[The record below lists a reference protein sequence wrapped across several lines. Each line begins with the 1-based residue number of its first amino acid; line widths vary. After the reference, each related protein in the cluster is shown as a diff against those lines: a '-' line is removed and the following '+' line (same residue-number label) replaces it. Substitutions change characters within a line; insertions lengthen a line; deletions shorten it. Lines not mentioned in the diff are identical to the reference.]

1 MSKQHPLSGGG
12 TEAKL
17 APSAF
22 NFTRSY
28 TRASTPVTPQV
39 SMALASGKNTKS
51 SSPSD
56 SASKFAE
63 PLARSN
69 SAFSSFQ
76 AHRLSS
82 NNIDLPTSV
91 KPVTMGENTTRAFSG
106 GLTSPVERSFHRH
119 RISPRPISPN
129 TLPRSSSASPKL
141 SNVMVPLSALRQ
153 QKLTS
158 SVELKSHVPTVSNL
172 KTGDAP
178 QTEHLIRQIF
188 LPRES
193 HQIDWRDRLPTLS
206 SSDEVN
212 IEIYALFG
220 LICRQFIQAWY
231 YKIIDDP
238 AFIYDIS
245 SVLAHVVK
253 QLEERLGAIEMFGF
267 LLDEIP
273 MILEEHIKDVRLVR
287 KRYKSIFLPAAPA
300 TGAKTLGRAFHSV
313 RPHPALSSE
322 EDETA
327 YLQML
332 SKGVTVVLLDQANL
346 NSPLAFSLVSTI
358 VCDIGLKNA
367 VEKLSEP
374 WMLYEIFTKI
384 VEVATQKEQLDEVK
398 TQQDTA
404 NKKTMPTAT
413 AAAAAGMIIN
423 PSTITTQ
430 VGTVYRQVV
439 QLCGSALAR
448 GGKLLA
454 FFGGFATGEAS
465 MIEKSQ
471 VPLVGTSV
479 FSLLSTLLL
488 LNERKPL
495 IPAVLRVCTEPLGRG
510 LLGKVCNRVVTYY
523 LQRFLGNSGAVAN
536 VVRIARETLFPN
548 TGPMG
553 PGRDYPEPE
562 EQAAIRARAHT
573 ALLGCMP
580 ETAKFVM
587 LGDDPKESIDEILDL
602 FSDKLVNKHL
612 VYILLEHIIARL
624 VPELTE
630 VTPQELLE
638 IKLGSTTD
646 SPLSL

>member
-1 MSKQHPLSGGG
+1 MSKQHLLSGGG

-39 SMALASGKNTKS
+39 SMALASGKNTTS
-51 SSPSD
+51 NSTND
-56 SASKFAE
+56 SASKLAA

-69 SAFSSFQ
+69 SAISSFQ

-82 NNIDLPTSV
+82 NNMDLPTSM
-91 KPVTMGENTTRAFSG
+91 KPVVMGESTTRVFSG

-119 RISPRPISPN
+119 RISPRPHSPN
-129 TLPRSSSASPKL
+129 TFPRSSSASPKL
-141 SNVMVPLSALRQ
+141 SNVIVSPSALRQ
-153 QKLTS
+153 QKLTP
-158 SVELKSHVPTVSNL
+158 SVELKPHVPTVSNS
-172 KTGDAP
+172 KTGNAP

-253 QLEERLGAIEMFGF
+253 QLEERLGTIDMFGF

-287 KRYKSIFLPAAPA
+287 ERYKSILLPAAPA

-384 VEVATQKEQLDEVK
+384 VEVATQKQQLDEIR
-398 TQQDTA
+398 TQQDTS
-404 NKKTMPTAT
+404 NKKTMPAVT
-413 AAAAAGMIIN
+413 AAAAGMIIN
-423 PSTITTQ
+423 PSTVTTQ

-465 MIEKSQ
+465 MLEKSQ

-488 LNERKPL
+488 LKERKPL

-523 LQRFLGNSGAVAN
+523 LQRFLGNSSAVAN
-536 VVRIARETLFPN
+536 IVRTARETLFPN
-548 TGPMG
+548 NGPMG

-587 LGDDPKESIDEILDL
+587 LGDDPKESVDEILDL

-646 SPLSL
+646 SPLPL